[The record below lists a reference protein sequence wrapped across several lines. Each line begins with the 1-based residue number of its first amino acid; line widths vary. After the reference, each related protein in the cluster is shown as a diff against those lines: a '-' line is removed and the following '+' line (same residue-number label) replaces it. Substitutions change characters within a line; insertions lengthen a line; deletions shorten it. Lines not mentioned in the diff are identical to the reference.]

1 MHSFHPTRERI
12 LFEVFCA
19 LAIAAS
25 CVGAWMQTGA
35 WALLPGAFAA
45 ALYGLF
51 HAFDLARPGAT
62 VTVDQPEYEVETEIH
77 GDTLEAAELEALVE
91 KEPERDVAVEE
102 AEPLELAA
110 PQESARRRAKAP
122 RKAGGRRASAPKEAK
137 VIEAAP
143 AEEVEVGLPT
153 PAEEV
158 YVAAPVDAEEAE
170 VGLPLALEE
179 VASSHVEQLFEPEPF
194 GRQQRAVFG
203 RKAR

>member
-51 HAFDLARPGAT
+51 HAFDLARPAAT
-62 VTVDQPEYEVETEIH
+62 VTVDQPEHEVATKV
-77 GDTLEAAELEALVE
+77 DDNVLEAAELEALVE
-91 KEPERDVAVEE
+91 TEPERDVKVEE
-102 AEPLELAA
+102 TLELAA
-110 PQESARRRAKAP
+110 PPESAPRRAKAP
-122 RKAGGRRASAPKEAK
+122 RKAGGRRTSAPKVAK

-143 AEEVEVGLPT
+143 AEEVEVTVTT
-153 PAEEV
+153 PPEEV
-158 YVAAPVDAEEAE
+158 GVAAPVDAEVAW
-170 VGLPLALEE
+170 ALDNET
-179 VASSHVEQLFEPEPF
+179 AAHPHVEPLFEMEPF
-194 GRQQRAVFG
+194 ARMPRRAFG
-203 RKAR
+203 RKGG

>member
-51 HAFDLARPGAT
+51 HTFDLARPNPT
-62 VTVDQPEYEVETEIH
+62 VTVDQPNHEVATEAP
-77 GDTLEAAELEALVE
+77 GDVLEAPELEPLVA
-91 KEPERDVAVEE
+91 KEPERDVAVGET
-102 AEPLELAA
+102 EPLELAA
-110 PQESARRRAKAP
+110 PQESAPRRTKAP
-122 RKAGGRRASAPKEAK
+122 RKAGSRRASAPKEAK

-143 AEEVEVGLPT
+143 AEEVEVAVFT
-153 PAEEV
+153 QVEEV
-158 YVAAPVDAEEAE
+158 DFATPVDAEEAE
-170 VGLPLALEE
+170 VVVPLSLEQ
-179 VASSHVEQLFEPEPF
+179 APSSHVEQLFEPEPF

>member
-35 WALLPGAFAA
+35 WALLPGAFTA

-51 HAFDLARPGAT
+51 HAFDLARSGVT
-62 VTVDQPEYEVETEIH
+62 VTVDQPKHEVATMVH
-77 GDTLEAAELEALVE
+77 GNVLEAAEMEALVE
-91 KEPERDVAVEE
+91 KEPEREGAVEE
-102 AEPLELAA
+102 TEPLELAA

-122 RKAGGRRASAPKEAK
+122 RKAGGRRACAAKEAK

-143 AEEVEVGLPT
+143 AEAAEGAVST
-153 PAEEV
+153 PAEDV
-158 YVAAPVDAEEAE
+158 DVAATVEAE
-170 VGLPLALEE
+170 VDLARDDEAE
-179 VASSHVEQLFEPEPF
+179 AHPHVEPLFEMEPF
-194 GRQQRAVFG
+194 ARMPRRAFG
-203 RKAR
+203 RKGG

>member
-62 VTVDQPEYEVETEIH
+62 VTVARPEHEVATMVH
-77 GDTLEAAELEALVE
+77 GNVLEAVELEALVE
-91 KEPERDVAVEE
+91 KEPERQVAVEE
-102 AEPLELAA
+102 TEPLELAA

-122 RKAGGRRASAPKEAK
+122 RKAGGRRASSPNEAK

-143 AEEVEVGLPT
+143 AEAVEVPVST
-153 PAEEV
+153 PVGEV
-158 YVAAPVDAEEAE
+158 DVDAPEED
-170 VGLPLALEE
+170 E
-179 VASSHVEQLFEPEPF
+179 VALAIDHDAAAHPHVEPLFELDQFARMP
-194 GRQQRAVFG
+194 RRAFG
-203 RKAR
+203 RKGG